1 MFKEYR
7 QAYDEMMS
15 DPQIDALL
23 DKIAGIKAELDHA
36 AFELSEF
43 EAPYR
48 ARMDKAAEE
57 ITAAVIGQK
66 QTVLLHGVEAKYSA
80 GKRSTSWKSVAV
92 ELNATPE
99 LIKKFTTDPTPSVNI
114 KVTG

>member
-7 QAYDEMMS
+7 EAYDEMQA
-15 DPQIDALL
+15 DPRIIRGQDIVSAL
-23 DKIAGIKAELDHA
+23 ELQLA
-36 AFELSEF
+36 NQREQLSAM

-48 ARMDKAAEE
+48 ARMDKAAKE
-57 ITAAVIGQK
+57 ITAAVMGQK

-80 GKRSTSWKSVAV
+80 GKKSTSWKSVAV
-92 ELNATPE
+92 ELSATPE

-114 KVTG
+114 EVIG